1 MKIKSRRKKSQRNRE
16 RNQSKRKQNK
26 NKRKNHINNYDTI
39 YSIIVNIEKS
49 ESEDYKQ
56 LDKIIGKNYTNS
68 LYMDDLIYSK
78 LGNIY
83 EKFFPL
89 RIKFLKTISYLK
101 IKKLKELRNLN

>member
-1 MKIKSRRKKSQRNRE
+1 MKIKSRRKKKRN
-16 RNQSKRKQNK
+16 KRKV
-26 NKRKNHINNYDTI
+26 KNHINNYDKI
-39 YSIIVNIEKS
+39 YSIIIKIEQS
-49 ESEDYKQ
+49 ESGSYTE
-56 LDKIIGKNYTNS
+56 LDKIIGENYTNS

-83 EKFFPL
+83 DKYFPL

>member
-1 MKIKSRRKKSQRNRE
+1 MKIKSRNKINRIKKK
-16 RNQSKRKQNK
+16 SKRKRNK
-26 NKRKNHINNYDTI
+26 SKSINNINNYDNI
-39 YSIIVNIEKS
+39 YSIIIKIEKS
-49 ESEDYKQ
+49 ESGNYTQ

-83 EKFFPL
+83 DKYSPL